1 MSSNSNSRLFGPA
14 GESRLRSGQSVVVD
28 TAAVCHL
35 FGPAGESR
43 LRSVLEMFG
52 WGPVPNEKHDSGT
65 DFFCPGWE
73 PDLFD
78 GQAVLGVQV
87 KTGASYFRSPLK
99 EMTKPITRFIGSGL
113 A

>member
-1 MSSNSNSRLFGPA
+1 MSSDNNSRSLGPA
-14 GESRLRSGQSVVVD
+14 GETKLK
-28 TAAVCHL
+28 
-35 FGPAGESR
+35 F
-43 LRSVLEMFG
+43 VLESAFG

-65 DFFCPGWE
+65 DFFVQARD

-99 EMTKPITRFIGSGL
+99 EMTKPITRFVGSVL